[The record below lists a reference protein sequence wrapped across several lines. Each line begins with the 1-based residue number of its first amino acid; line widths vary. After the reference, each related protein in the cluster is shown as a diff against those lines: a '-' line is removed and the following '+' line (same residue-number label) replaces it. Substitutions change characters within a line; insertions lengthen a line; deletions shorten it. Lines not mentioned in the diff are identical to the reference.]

1 LVEMTEVSLR
11 AWRLGAITLAM
22 PFIIAL
28 LCVALFG
35 SSSLALDLPPPKTGI
50 NDLAGMFRPASFDD
64 LELRLR
70 RFKTETANNI
80 VVLTVTSLDGESI
93 DRLALRA
100 FETLPLSEADL
111 KKTVLLVVARKERR
125 VGLHA
130 GVDLRHLLPEPTAS
144 RKLEAQVKLYFDG
157 FRPDL
162 GIHGAV
168 HYLFRVLKGD
178 VRVGSQTEEEKLEE
192 TSLRGGK
199 AGAIFALCLA
209 PFLAFFVGGLWGIYA
224 TQYGVQRGVRLA
236 MGAIF
241 GGGTAKIVAALMSF
255 LGSYDD
261 NLWYFIMALAI
272 PLGVFGSLTEFWMA
286 GDWSGIP
293 RVKERRRKP
302 KDNMGI

>member
-1 LVEMTEVSLR
+1 MIFLV
-11 AWRLGAITLAM
+11 
-22 PFIIAL
+22 IAL
-28 LCVALFG
+28 LVNVLLG
-35 SSSLALDLPPPKTGI
+35 PSSHALDLPPLKSGI
-50 NDLAGMFRPASFDD
+50 NDLAGMFPQASLDD
-64 LELRLR
+64 LEQRLR
-70 RFKTETANNI
+70 RFKTETANNV
-80 VVLTVTSLDGESI
+80 VVLTVKSLDGENI
-93 DRLALRA
+93 DAVARRA

-111 KKTVLLVVARKERR
+111 KKSVLLVVARKERE
-125 VGLHA
+125 VAFQA
-130 GVDLRHLLPEPTAS
+130 GVDLRHLLPEPIAS
-144 RKLEAQVKLYFDG
+144 RKLYDQVKLYFDG
-157 FRPDL
+157 LRPDL

-192 TSLRGGK
+192 TSSRGGE
-199 AGAIFALCLA
+199 AGAIFALCLG

-224 TQYGVQRGVRLA
+224 THYGVQRFTRLA

-241 GGGTAKIVAALMSF
+241 GGGTAKIVAALMSL

-272 PLGVFGSLTEFWMA
+272 PLGVFGSLTEFWMS